1 LTGDPYYRDVLLTA
15 ASSLASR
22 YSSEVGAISCCDWNY
37 PNWQFPVVIDTMMNL
52 ELLLWAAANGGQD
65 DWRNMAIHHAD
76 RTAAD
81 IVRADGSTYH
91 FADYDPVSGTLLNRG
106 TFQGYSDDSTWAR
119 GQAWAMYGYTMVYRY
134 THARRFLTL
143 AQRTTDWYLS
153 HLPDDGVPNW
163 DFDAPIL
170 VKDSSAAAIAAS
182 AMLELS
188 GYVKDSTVAKRY
200 RAAAVRTLEILSSSA
215 YLAKGTTSQS
225 ILLHGVRFLPAGKG
239 IDVGLVY
246 GDYYFLE
253 ALTRFDRRRFPWM
266 ARFSFPAS
274 IHRVGASN
282 TGLQLVE
289 FNVTPLAAPIDGV
302 IGYADSSTT
311 VTAYS
316 ILALAVRMNASGQFD
331 VRNGNSYAALTDVP
345 YQANK
350 TYYVR
355 ILADLDH
362 RRYSVWVTPP
372 GQTEVQ
378 IARDFAFRDNAP
390 FTDDLGQLSL
400 KVGYRD
406 DEFILDSHSIR
417 PATGYVR

>member
-1 LTGDPYYRDVLLTA
+1 
-15 ASSLASR
+15 
-22 YSSEVGAISCCDWNY
+22 
-37 PNWQFPVVIDTMMNL
+37 
-52 ELLLWAAANGGQD
+52 
-65 DWRNMAIHHAD
+65 
-76 RTAAD
+76 
-81 IVRADGSTYH
+81 
-91 FADYDPVSGTLLNRG
+91 
-106 TFQGYSDDSTWAR
+106 
-119 GQAWAMYGYTMVYRY
+119 
-134 THARRFLTL
+134 
-143 AQRTTDWYLS
+143 
-153 HLPDDGVPNW
+153 
-163 DFDAPIL
+163 
-170 VKDSSAAAIAAS
+170 
-182 AMLELS
+182 
-188 GYVKDSTVAKRY
+188 
-200 RAAAVRTLEILSSSA
+200 
-215 YLAKGTTSQS
+215 
-225 ILLHGVRFLPAGKG
+225 
-239 IDVGLVY
+239 
-246 GDYYFLE
+246 
-253 ALTRFDRRRFPWM
+253 M